1 MRYRVFVLTGMRLLL
16 FMSHTVLINFYF
28 NTIDCCCLGCDV
40 ASYPGARGQEISAW
54 YLLLAHALKIRL
66 FYCKIFRLRHENV
79 VAVIQATPKLL
90 GL

>member
-1 MRYRVFVLTGMRLLL
+1 MTIETSYIARNLVLTA
-16 FMSHTVLINFYF
+16 
-28 NTIDCCCLGCDV
+28 V
-40 ASYPGARGQEISAW
+40 ASYPGARAGQEISAW
-54 YLLLAHALKIRL
+54 YLLLVHALKIRL

>member
-1 MRYRVFVLTGMRLLL
+1 MYAVEMAAKEIITL
-16 FMSHTVLINFYF
+16 
-28 NTIDCCCLGCDV
+28 